1 MAAMGAPTSYLAVN
15 AGALVLATA
24 WILFGEA
31 PRTAKPRRVLM
42 VVLLALLFVPLITGP
57 HLNGIARW
65 LPLGPFTLHAGALAF
80 PALAVLA
87 AREKDYVAPALLVA
101 LLAAFFQP
109 DAALG
114 FAVVFAAIGL
124 HDTMR
129 DWQLGLVVIVGFLAS
144 IMMALKGE
152 LPAQPY
158 VERVLVDA
166 AMVNPLL
173 GLALFVALAGGFV
186 LILRAVPLDRHAR
199 FALAGSL
206 FGFSLMAI
214 LSNYPSVLI
223 GYGAAPIL
231 SYGFALGLIERT
243 DA

>member
-31 PRTAKPRRVLM
+31 PRTAKPRRILM
-42 VVLLALLFVPLITGP
+42 LVLLALLFVPLITGP

-65 LPLGPFTLHAGALAF
+65 LPLGPFMLHAGALAF

-109 DAALG
+109 DASLG

-166 AMVNPLL
+166 TMVNPLL

-186 LILRAVPLDRHAR
+186 LILRTVPLDRHAR

-231 SYGFALGLIERT
+231 GYGFALGLIERT

>member
-24 WILFGEA
+24 WILFGED

-42 VVLLALLFVPLITGP
+42 LVLLALLFVPLITGP

-231 SYGFALGLIERT
+231 GYGFALGLIERT